1 MHRSNEIRGVA
12 QLVSAPR
19 SGRGGRKF
27 ESSHP
32 DSMWSN
38 LLIII
43 KLDHFFKNN
52 RDKIGTILI
61 ITTMKQNRIT
71 QLDLNDLS
79 EVYHD
84 LKYNDGEI
92 IFADDITS
100 VPGLMKRFQVNFIA
114 YVMVLNGTL
123 SLELNTNTYH
133 LKKNCSL
140 IVDRKAVIDNIQHSD
155 DFSCLICGI
164 STDVGFSFINKSL
177 MQSVMHI
184 LSNPVIEMG
193 QDDVDL
199 MVKYYDLLTF
209 KMGHPEMN
217 FGRETMRD
225 IIRCFAY
232 DLLSNINKHINRDA
246 GDMLRQGDRIFRRFM
261 LLLADNTSVNRSV
274 KSYADELCVSPK
286 YLTTACTRFSDKNAS
301 QWIHNAVLTEIQEL
315 MLNPDLSFKDISKR
329 TGFPNLSSFSIFV
342 KRNLHDSPTAL
353 RKKYISG
360 K

>member
-1 MHRSNEIRGVA
+1 
-12 QLVSAPR
+12 
-19 SGRGGRKF
+19 
-27 ESSHP
+27 
-32 DSMWSN
+32 MWSN

-232 DLLSNINKHINRDA
+232 DLLSNINKHINQDA

-286 YLTTACTRFSDKNAS
+286 YLTTICRKHSDSTAS
-301 QWIHNAVLTEIQEL
+301 ELIATAVISRIKQLLLYSDMSIKEVANE
-315 MLNPDLSFKDISKR
+315 MGFDNLSFFGKYVKKHLGLS
-329 TGFPNLSSFSIFV
+329 PN
-342 KRNLHDSPTAL
+342 HY
-353 RKKYISG
+353 RKANNYG
-360 K
+360 R